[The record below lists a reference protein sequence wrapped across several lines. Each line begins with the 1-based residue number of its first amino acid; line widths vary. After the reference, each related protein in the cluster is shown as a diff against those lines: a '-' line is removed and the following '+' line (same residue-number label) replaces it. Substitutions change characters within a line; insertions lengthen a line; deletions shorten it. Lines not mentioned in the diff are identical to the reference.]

1 MTSATHGAASGDA
14 VDEHVDPED
23 AIAFEDAPSDASDDD
38 GDASERSYD
47 SDADYDAAGDA
58 VRSWRRGSRRG
69 ARWERGKRRG
79 WGGIEIVE
87 IRGDDA
93 RAVDPFERA
102 RATTRTIEGWAIE
115 GERAREEKMGESKD

>member
-58 VRSWRRGSRRG
+58 VRSWRRGLRRG

-102 RATTRTIEGWAIE
+102 RATTRDDRGM
-115 GERAREEKMGESKD
+115 GDRGRAGAGRKNG